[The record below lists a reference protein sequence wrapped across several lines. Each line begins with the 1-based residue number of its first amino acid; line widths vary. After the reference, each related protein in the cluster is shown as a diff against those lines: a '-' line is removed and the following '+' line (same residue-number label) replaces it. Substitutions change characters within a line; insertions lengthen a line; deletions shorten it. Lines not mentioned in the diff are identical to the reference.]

1 MSLIIQ
7 VSSLGVYLAEIPL
20 SLRAMCL
27 LECLEEK
34 NAGYLQKKTVLAIA
48 NRDPQFALEWFVHT
62 VRSPALFEEQVLAC
76 AYALKWQLISPEQLA
91 SLFGDNTPESVDQK
105 SVDDVLKANSV
116 AAESLDLETLCRT
129 LGYVC
134 AIVNWQGETSCHSDV
149 ATTAIS
155 KLPESLFNNVR
166 QQVAPQLKDVTLFGA
181 QGAGSKDT
189 SIRNNSNF
197 YTPLPNVS
205 LELAIMERLTAN
217 MLGTDIRFAEPP
229 VILRYLPG
237 QYYHWHYD
245 HIYPHNDNITQQLQQ
260 FGQRVTTGI
269 LNLNDDFT
277 GGQTEFKV
285 PKLSLSPK
293 TGQIIAFSNVDDSGE
308 RAVKS
313 IHRGAPVESGEKW
326 VMTLWFRDK
335 PFWLR
340 NCLLGG

>member
-1 MSLIIQ
+1 MQ
-7 VSSLGVYLAEIPL
+7 
-20 SLRAMCL
+20 L

-34 NAGYLQKKTVLAIA
+34 QAGYLRKQTVLAIA
-48 NRDPQFALEWFVHT
+48 ERDEQFALAWFVHML
-62 VRSPALFEEQVLAC
+62 RSPTLFEEQVLAI
-76 AYALKWQLISPEQLA
+76 AYALNWQVISPEQLA
-91 SLFGDNTPESVDQK
+91 SLFGDNASDSVDQK
-105 SVDDVLKANSV
+105 SVDDVLIANSV
-116 AAESLDLETLCRT
+116 PTESIDHNTLYRT
-129 LGYVC
+129 LGYVS
-134 AIVNWQGETSCHSDV
+134 AIVNWQGETSCHGDA
-149 ATTAIS
+149 ATTALS

-181 QGAGSKDT
+181 QGAGSKDE

-217 MLGTDIRFAEPP
+217 MVGTDIRYAEPP

-245 HIYPHNDNITQQLQQ
+245 HIYPHNDNIQQQLTQ

-269 LNLNDDFT
+269 LNMNENFA

-285 PKLSLSPK
+285 PQLSLSPK
-293 TGQIIAFSNVDDSGE
+293 TGQIIAFSNIDDNGE
-308 RAVKS
+308 RALNS
-313 IHRGAPVESGEKW
+313 IHRGAPVKSGEKW

>member
-1 MSLIIQ
+1 M
-7 VSSLGVYLAEIPL
+7 
-20 SLRAMCL
+20 RL

-48 NRDPQFALEWFVHT
+48 NRDQQFSLEWFVHT

-76 AYALKWQLISPEQLA
+76 AFALKWQLISLEQLA
-91 SLFGDNTPESVDQK
+91 SLFGDNAPESVDPK
-105 SVDDVLKANSV
+105 SVDDVLLDNSV
-116 AAESLDLETLCRT
+116 STESIDLNILYRT
-129 LGYVC
+129 LGYVS
-134 AIVNWQGETSCHSDV
+134 AIVNWQGEKSCHDNI
-149 ATTAIS
+149 AATAIS

-166 QQVAPQLKDVTLFGA
+166 QQVTPQLKDVTLFGA
-181 QGAGSKDT
+181 QGAGSKDA

-217 MLGTDIRFAEPP
+217 MVGTDIRYAEPP

-245 HIYPHNDNITQQLQQ
+245 HIYPHNNNIQQQITQ

-269 LNLNDDFT
+269 LNMNEDFA

-285 PKLSLSPK
+285 PQLSLSPI
-293 TGQIIAFSNVDDSGE
+293 TGQIIAFSNVDDNGE
-308 RAVKS
+308 RAVQS

-340 NCLLGG
+340 NCLLDG